1 MAKRQSDKRQT
12 TSGILMQYLGLATQ
26 WLVMLL
32 VFLWL
37 GFKADEYLFERKYP
51 VFTIGLPMLALG
63 FSLWRLVSKLNKPG
77 K

>member
-1 MAKRQSDKRQT
+1 MTKRQSDKRQT

-37 GFKADEYLFERKYP
+37 GFKVDEYLFERKYS